1 MTDYVL
7 TGLVKRRAEMAG
19 EIEAT
24 HAKLKLLLE
33 QLGSMDA
40 TITQFDPGY
49 SLEGIRPKAFRP
61 PEDWSNYGQMARL
74 VLSILRQAREPMT
87 TKDLAVE
94 LLITRALD
102 KDDRKLLAL
111 MVKRVG
117 VSLQRQRGNGLVR
130 SVPGPGIMLLW
141 EVAR

>member
-24 HAKLKLLLE
+24 HGKLKGLLE
-33 QLGSMDA
+33 SLASLDA
-40 TITQFDPGY
+40 TIQQFDPSY
-49 SLEGIRPKAFRP
+49 SPKGIHPKTFRP

-74 VLSILRQAREPMT
+74 MLSILQQAREPMT
-87 TKDLAVE
+87 TRDLAVE
-94 LLITRALD
+94 LLVTRALD
-102 KDDRKLLAL
+102 KDDRNLLGL
-111 MVKRVG
+111 MVKRVR
-117 VSLQRQRGNGLVR
+117 VSLQRQRDNGLVR
-130 SVPGPGIMLLW
+130 LLPGPGIMLLW